1 MGETWLATGASG
13 EMEVFIFFSLLFSSL
28 TVTISS
34 AQCLGGMTVEKT
46 HTWEKGFIGKL
57 ILDQS
62 WLSKP
67 TEDWLLGLG
76 FCSQVEE
83 FKIWSATI
91 VSPASQGNF
100 VKNVEAVNI
109 TNVCW
114 NGILYSC
121 QSYEISFLVRFPTT
135 SSSSTAAYDLETVTE
150 HVPLSD
156 GTATSSTTT
165 TTTTATFY
173 SNVGLKIYARDSVN
187 NDPVRQALANVSFIQ
202 DNSQLVPVATSIEL
216 NSKGFY
222 TIQPIPSGG
231 NYQVCIYKEGFEDKN
246 TTIFVDA
253 TMDNEI
259 VSKFI
264 IMNPDIAPGETNIQM
279 TWETD
284 PPTDMD
290 LFVATIRN
298 SDDDICVISFS
309 NPNCEAASKIRD
321 NAAGGTN
328 GPETILLTDPSVN
341 SQFTYVLGVNDFDF
355 GNSGEDLEMSM
366 AFITVINNVQSFEFP
381 KLSVDTFNMTH
392 HYYFF
397 GCITVDTSGEFSTSQ
412 APTGVIFNG
421 DDTSEWLQLRDDYC

>member
-67 TEDWLLGLG
+67 TEDWLLELG
-76 FCSQVEE
+76 FCSEVEE

-91 VSPASQGNF
+91 VSPASQGNL

-135 SSSSTAAYDLETVTE
+135 S
-150 HVPLSD
+150 
-156 GTATSSTTT
+156 TTT
-165 TTTTATFY
+165 TTTFY

-187 NDPVRQALANVSFIQ
+187 NDPVRQAVANVSFIQ
-202 DNSQLVPVATSIEL
+202 DNGQLVPVAISIEL

-279 TWETD
+279 TWETN
-284 PPTDMD
+284 PPQDMD
-290 LFVATIRN
+290 LFVAAIRN
-298 SDDDICVISFS
+298 SDDDFCLISFD
-309 NPNCEAASKIRD
+309 NTNCESASKIRD
-321 NAAGGTN
+321 NADGGSN
-328 GPETILLTDPSVN
+328 GPETVLLTDPAVN

-366 AFITVINNVQSFEFP
+366 AFITVINNVRSFEFP

-397 GCITVDTSGEFSTSQ
+397 GCITVDNSGEFTTNQ

-421 DDTSEWLQLRDDYC
+421 DDTSQWLQLKDDYC